1 MTPEEIKAAREALG
15 LTQIEF
21 AKAFQVSPRALR
33 GWEHG
38 ERNGRPHAIPP
49 VVALLVKFAVKH
61 ATIRRELGIKS

>member
-1 MTPEEIKAAREALG
+1 MTPDEIKAAREKLG
-15 LTQIEF
+15 LTQAEF
-21 AKAFQVSPRALR
+21 AKAFQVSPRAIR

-49 VVALLVKFAVKH
+49 VIALLVKFAVKH

>member
-1 MTPEEIKAAREALG
+1 MTPDEIKAAREKLG
-15 LTQIEF
+15 LTQAEF
-21 AKAFQVSPRALR
+21 AKVFQVSPRAIR

-49 VVALLVKFAVKH
+49 VIALLVQFAVKH

>member
-1 MTPEEIKAAREALG
+1 MTPEEIKAAREKLG
-15 LTQIEF
+15 LTQAEF
-21 AKAFQVSPRALR
+21 AKAFQVSPRAIR

-49 VVALLVKFAVKH
+49 VIALLVKFAMKH

>member
-1 MTPEEIKAAREALG
+1 MTPDEIKAARETLG
-15 LTQIEF
+15 LTQVEF
-21 AKAFQVSPRALR
+21 AKAFQVSPRAIR

-61 ATIRRELGIKS
+61 PMIRRELGINS

>member
-1 MTPEEIKAAREALG
+1 MTPEEIKAAREKLG
-15 LTQIEF
+15 LTQAEF
-21 AKAFQVSPRALR
+21 AKAFQVSPRAIR

-49 VVALLVKFAVKH
+49 VIALLVKFAVKH